1 MENEKAI
8 SVQVESS
15 KEVLSAMGVRAGM
28 SIDEIT
34 ETIRKTD
41 AEITNLKDG
50 IGKRLFG
57 IGVLLKDVRD
67 RKLAG
72 IYTSKSG
79 KTCNIKVEDWASKTF
94 GYSKSY
100 TLGLVKVAS
109 NFNADLCDA
118 YGASKLI
125 QIGTR
130 EHLNKLQK
138 EQGITPS
145 STLAE
150 VKAAIKAEKESKP
163 KTAEQVER
171 ENERHAHALKVAIE
185 TLVSDGKSKEEIR
198 KMVENSL
205 DSIGK

>member
-1 MENEKAI
+1 MEKAI
-8 SVQVESS
+8 SVEVESS
-15 KEVLSAMGVRAGM
+15 KEVMDSMGIKAGM
-28 SIDEIT
+28 NIDEIT
-34 ETIRKTD
+34 DTIRKTD
-41 AEITNLKDG
+41 AEISNLKDG

-72 IYTSKSG
+72 IYTKAG
-79 KTCNIKVEDWASKTF
+79 KTRNIKVEDWAHETF

-109 NFNADLCDA
+109 NFSADLCDA

-130 EHLNKLQK
+130 EHLKRLQDK
-138 EQGITPS
+138 QGITPA
-145 STLAE
+145 STLAD
-150 VKAAIKAEKESKP
+150 VKQAIKAEKESKP

-171 ENERHAHALKVAIE
+171 EQERHAQALKVAIE
-185 TLVSDGKSKEEIR
+185 TLVSDGKSKEDVR
-198 KMVENSL
+198 KMVEAIL
-205 DSIGK
+205 G

>member
-1 MENEKAI
+1 MEKAI
-8 SVQVESS
+8 TVAVESS
-15 KEVLSAMGVRAGM
+15 KEVMDSMGIKAGM
-28 SIDEIT
+28 NIDEIT
-34 ETIRKTD
+34 DTIRKTD
-41 AEITNLKDG
+41 AEISNLKDG

-72 IYTSKSG
+72 IYTKAG
-79 KTCNIKVEDWASKTF
+79 KTRNIKVEDWAHDTF

-109 NFNADLCDA
+109 NFSADLCDA

-130 EHLNKLQK
+130 EHLKRLQDK
-138 EQGITPS
+138 QGITPA
-145 STLAE
+145 STLAD
-150 VKAAIKAEKESKP
+150 VKQAIKAEKESKP

-171 ENERHAHALKVAIE
+171 EQERHMQALKVAIE
-185 TLVSDGKSKEEIR
+185 TLVSDGKSKEDVR
-198 KMVENSL
+198 KMVEAIL
-205 DSIGK
+205 G

>member
-1 MENEKAI
+1 MEKAI
-8 SVQVESS
+8 SVKVESS
-15 KEVLSAMGVRAGM
+15 KEVMDSMGIKAGM
-28 SIDEIT
+28 NIDEIT
-34 ETIRKTD
+34 DTIRKTD
-41 AEITNLKDG
+41 AEISNLKDG

-72 IYTSKSG
+72 IYTDKG
-79 KTCNIKVEDWASKTF
+79 KTRNIKVEDWAHDTF

-109 NFNADLCDA
+109 NFSADLCDA

-130 EHLNKLQK
+130 EHLKKLQD
-138 EQGITPS
+138 EQGITPA
-145 STLAE
+145 STLAD
-150 VKAAIKAEKESKP
+150 VKQAIKAEKESKP

-171 ENERHAHALKVAIE
+171 EQERHMQALKVAIE
-185 TLVSDGKSKEEIR
+185 TLVSDGKSKEDVR
-198 KMVENSL
+198 KMVEAIL
-205 DSIGK
+205 R

>member
-1 MENEKAI
+1 MEKAI
-8 SVQVESS
+8 SVEVESS
-15 KEVLSAMGVRAGM
+15 KEVMDSMGIKAGM

-34 ETIRKTD
+34 GVIKKTD
-41 AEITNLKDG
+41 AEISTLKDG

-57 IGVLLKDVRD
+57 IGVLLRDVRD

-72 IYTSKSG
+72 IYTDKAG
-79 KTCNIKVEDWASKTF
+79 KTRNIKVEEWAHDTF

-125 QIGTR
+125 QIGTK
-130 EHLNKLQK
+130 EHLNRLQK
-138 EQGITPS
+138 EHGITPA
-145 STLAE
+145 STLAD
-150 VKAAIKAEKESKP
+150 VKQAIKAEKESKP

-171 ENERHAHALKVAIE
+171 EQERHAQALKVAVE
-185 TLVSDGKSKEEIR
+185 TLVNDGKSKEDIR
-198 KMVENSL
+198 KMVEAIL
-205 DSIGK
+205 G